1 MHYRRQCDNGPK
13 RATMAVHGPSG
24 VGVVATSIYPASECR
39 AILVLPAVIEA
50 TFIPMEE
57 VVDSDVLRMH
67 LCK

>member
-1 MHYRRQCDNGPK
+1 
-13 RATMAVHGPSG
+13 MAVHGPSG
-24 VGVVATSIYPASECR
+24 VGVVATSTYPASECR